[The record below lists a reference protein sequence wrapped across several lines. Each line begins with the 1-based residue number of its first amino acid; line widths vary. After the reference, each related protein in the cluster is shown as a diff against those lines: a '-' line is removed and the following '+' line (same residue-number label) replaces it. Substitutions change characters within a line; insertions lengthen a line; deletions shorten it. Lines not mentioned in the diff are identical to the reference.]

1 MTIRVTLPTDE
12 YFGRL
17 AKVRAALRA
26 KGRDALCLFS
36 TTSILYLTGFRHS
49 PTERPVV
56 LIVPADGEPG
66 LLIPQLEEEH
76 LPIRVPWLKIM
87 QVYPEYPDLR
97 HPFDYL
103 RDLLDRMGLSRAR
116 LAAESSG
123 YGAPGYRG
131 PSLSQVCGGADIEL
145 WPHFIEELRMIKSAA
160 EIELIRNSVLFGNL
174 QNHYIQ
180 DVTQPGMTEIEIS
193 LMANVEG
200 VKLAF
205 AELKKLGIEYVGQDN
220 GSIPVP
226 GGLVA
231 GPATGLPHPLD
242 SNRPIEAGDVIISW
256 SGGLILDGHSSE
268 LERTMILGEPTAE
281 QRRLFNIMLGA
292 QGAAIET
299 IRPGIPCSAV
309 DQTAYDYAAR
319 MGVLHMRRHHS
330 GHGRGYQGHEMP
342 FFDRGDN
349 TILRP
354 GMVMSVEPGF
364 YTPGV
369 AGYRHSDTIVVT
381 EDGCEVLT
389 NYPCELDELIIPV
402 R

>member
-1 MTIRVTLPTDE
+1 MRVTLPTEE

-17 AKVRAALRA
+17 DKVRAALRD
-26 KGRDALCLFS
+26 KGRDALCLFGS
-36 TTSILYLTGFRHS
+36 TSILYLTGFRHS

-56 LIVPADGEPG
+56 LVMPAEGEPG

-76 LPIRVPWLKIM
+76 LPLRVPWLKTV
-87 QVYPEYPDLR
+87 QVYPEYPDVR
-97 HPFDYL
+97 HPLEYL
-103 RDLLDRMGLSRAR
+103 KDLLARMGLSEPPAGGGI
-116 LAAESSG
+116 SG

-131 PSLSQVCGGADIEL
+131 PSLAGLLGAEIEL
-145 WPHFIEELRMIKSAA
+145 WPHFIEELRVIKSEA
-160 EIELIRNSVLFGNL
+160 EIELIRNSVMFGNM
-174 QNHYIQ
+174 QNRYIQ
-180 DVTQPGMTEIEIS
+180 DITQPGMSEIEIS
-193 LMANVEG
+193 LMANAEG
-200 VKLAF
+200 VKMAF
-205 AELKKLGIEYVGQDN
+205 AELKKMGIEYVGQDN

-226 GGLVA
+226 GGLMA

-281 QRRLFNIMLGA
+281 QRRLFNIMKGA
-292 QGAAIET
+292 QQAAFDA
-299 IRPGIPCSAV
+299 IRPGVPCSTV
-309 DQTAYDYAAR
+309 DEAAYRYAEK
-319 MGVLHMRRHHS
+319 MGVLHMRQHHT

-342 FFDRGDN
+342 FFDLGDK

-354 GMVMSVEPGF
+354 GMVLSVEPGF

-381 EDGCEVLT
+381 ETGCDVVT
-389 NYPCELDELIIPV
+389 NYPRELDELIIPV